1 MKFIAVMAI
10 AYISSMVTAPL
21 HAQLSFRFVK
31 ATQQLIDINDAI
43 AVLAG
48 ANVDFETTSTA
59 PLFDL
64 VDADSFFAG
73 RFSYNLNLLGQPGI
87 EESNFAIEVDASVL
101 IPSAGIYTFG
111 MALDDG
117 GRFQIDLGNGFVTV
131 MERTTGGAIQEFYGE
146 VEFVA
151 AGKYP
156 TKLIYWDGAGQANVE
171 VFSAMG
177 SFTQFDDS
185 MRLLGDSANGG
196 LSLSNPEAR
205 GDINCDGEINFSD
218 IPPFIGLLQSQ

>member
-1 MKFIAVMAI
+1 MIP
-10 AYISSMVTAPL
+10 TPL

-31 ATQQLIDINDAI
+31 ATQHIEDINDTI
-43 AVLAG
+43 AVLSG
-48 ANVDFETTSTA
+48 ANVDFETTNTA

-73 RFSYNLNLLGQPGI
+73 RFSYDLNLLGQPGI
-87 EESNFAIEVDASVL
+87 EESDFAIEVDASVS
-101 IPSAGIYTFG
+101 IPSAGTYTFG

-151 AGKYP
+151 PGKYP
-156 TKLIYWDGAGQANVE
+156 IKLIYWDGAC
-171 VFSAMG
+171 
-177 SFTQFDDS
+177 
-185 MRLLGDSANGG
+185 LLYTSPSPRD
-196 LSLSNPEAR
+196 R
-205 GDINCDGEINFSD
+205 G
-218 IPPFIGLLQSQ
+218 